1 MDYKRVQHLAYAQTH
16 FASVFRFLMH
26 EQKAHSTRK
35 IMLRALF
42 FILEVITLAVTIYK
56 KATTSTNHT

>member
-16 FASVFRFLMH
+16 FTSVFRFLTH
-26 EQKAHSTRK
+26 EQEAPSKRK
-35 IMLRALF
+35 IMLRALL

-56 KATTSTNHT
+56 KATTSTNHI